1 MSKCAVS
8 CLSTIYCITAAAALR
23 NEQLL
28 ADYER
33 MQQQQ
38 QQQQGFLED
47 ESGPCGSTSTCW
59 GPDDLLP
66 PGAIP
71 PGGIEKV
78 GWAAWRV
85 LGFLRDRN
93 PSFPNSSFSGL
104 MGFS

>member
-1 MSKCAVS
+1 MC
-8 CLSTIYCITAAAALR
+8 CLSTIYCIAAAAALR

-38 QQQQGFLED
+38 QGFLED
-47 ESGPCGSTSTCW
+47 ESGPCGSSSTCW
-59 GPDDLLP
+59 GPDDLPP

-78 GWAAWRV
+78 GSAAGARIFTGPKPKLSKFKLFRPCGLL
-85 LGFLRDRN
+85 LGTFK
-93 PSFPNSSFSGL
+93 
-104 MGFS
+104 